1 MQELN
6 IFILFYLLITT
17 KRKLHFI
24 LNITRLGVS
33 KPNIW
38 MKTLEQEL
46 RRLCNNV
53 SLVTQTVTLV
63 TTFPK
68 FF

>member
-6 IFILFYLLITT
+6 IFLLFYLLITT

-24 LNITRLGVS
+24 LNTTCLGVS